1 MCKYRTSKKKKGKRL
16 EKLKIN
22 ILHAHRGR
30 GESRGKQSC
39 VRVVEMG
46 KVRKTNI
53 ERYEQ
58 MEKDTSIER
67 ERKSCSPYLWY
78 LYGS

>member
-1 MCKYRTSKKKKGKRL
+1 MQRKKEKKKKGKRL

-39 VRVVEMG
+39 VRVVEMER
-46 KVRKTNI
+46 VIKTN
-53 ERYEQ
+53 
-58 MEKDTSIER
+58 R
-67 ERKSCSPYLWY
+67 ERDEERNIEDRKSVV
-78 LYGS
+78 